1 MINEELLMTEGYNRR
16 NSPHHKRT
24 YWLEED
30 EQWALVMDHA
40 IDDEQITPEVI
51 HWVARHPMEQA
62 FAHDFEEEEE
72 TYYDGIYDSAYDGEW
87 HASLDDGSYVAYS
100 EMKPWL
106 EIENVMAVDAELGK
120 ELYEIYS
127 NFENKARTF
136 REARWAMHQKGK
148 NRGFFKPK
156 GKGKGKSKKGF
167 KGINSVVGSPPK
179 NPIFFS
185 KGSGKASTA
194 SSVSPVNKP
203 GYSGCFICGDLQHDF
218 CTCPKQSQGSSPG
231 QKGTGKMIGLVEDV
245 PDGCMSGSEYGAPS
259 DAYSSIKDL
268 DAHDNLFLE
277 GGNGDIHMTEDAE
290 GDKSETDGEDVTL
303 KILAAQEALSS
314 DLSPAQRLQYA
325 VVDTGATETVGPLD
339 ALDAVMAQR
348 GKVFGQEQVKVDAQK
363 QKQFKFGTAQVHRA
377 ESLISCLRK

>member
-1 MINEELLMTEGYNRR
+1 
-16 NSPHHKRT
+16 
-24 YWLEED
+24 
-30 EQWALVMDHA
+30 MDHA

-51 HWVARHPMEQA
+51 HWVARPPMEQA

-72 TYYDGIYDSAYDGEW
+72 TYDDGIYEWAYWQDDGEW

-120 ELYEIYS
+120 ELYEIYN

-136 REARWAMHQKGK
+136 REARWAMHQKGRIGVSSNLK
-148 NRGFFKPK
+148 EKEK
-156 GKGKGKSKKGF
+156 GRVRRVLKCF

-218 CTCPKQSQGSSPG
+218 RTCPKQSQGSSPG
-231 QKGTGKMIGLVEDV
+231 QKGTGKV
-245 PDGCMSGSEYGAPS
+245 PR
-259 DAYSSIKDL
+259 
-268 DAHDNLFLE
+268 
-277 GGNGDIHMTEDAE
+277 
-290 GDKSETDGEDVTL
+290 
-303 KILAAQEALSS
+303 SS
-314 DLSPAQRLQYA
+314 DI
-325 VVDTGATETVGPLD
+325 
-339 ALDAVMAQR
+339 
-348 GKVFGQEQVKVDAQK
+348 
-363 QKQFKFGTAQVHRA
+363 A
-377 ESLISCLRK
+377 ELPSTFQT